1 MIFSPDILRN
11 KIHRT
16 GTIQGNACNNILQT
30 LRLQLLHEIL
40 HTRTFQ
46 LEHTICLTG
55 SQRIQHCFII
65 VINMIHI
72 NLTAMSLLGHPHSIL
87 DHSQGTKPQ
96 EIHLQKSKFF
106 QCGHGKLSSQ

>member
-11 KIHRT
+11 KIHGT
-16 GTIQGNACNNILQT
+16 WTIQGNTCDNILQA

-46 LEHTICLTG
+46 LEHAICLTG

-65 VINMIHI
+65 VINVIHI
-72 NLTAMSLLGHPHSIL
+72 NLAAMSLLDHPHSIL
-87 DHSQGTKPQ
+87 DHSQGTEP
-96 EIHLQKSKFF
+96 
-106 QCGHGKLSSQ
+106 